1 VSNVIQPIQA
11 INAQAEALPAAQKP
25 KNTQAGA
32 HSALPQDTVT
42 ISTSAKQALAT
53 NKSPAASGG
62 GEHGAN
68 KQ

>member
-1 VSNVIQPIQA
+1 VSNVIQPLQA
-11 INAQAEALPAAQKP
+11 INALAETQQTAQKP

-53 NKSPAASGG
+53 NKLPAAGNG
-62 GEHGAN
+62 GEHGSKN
-68 KQ
+68 Q